1 MTGRSKSG
9 LSAAAGRN
17 KPGAAQS
24 TVGYHPLVIHAGRT
38 LRTGTFIKEKQ

>member
-9 LSAAAGRN
+9 LSAAACRN

-24 TVGYHPLVIHAGRT
+24 TVGNHPLVIHAGRA
-38 LRTGTFIKEKQ
+38 LRTGTSIKEKQ